1 MSLSI
6 KNIPSDWEFVKLS
19 ELTSVITKGTTPTTN
34 GFSYLKNG
42 VNFVKVESIHSNGT
56 FIPSKFAYV
65 GNDCHNSFK
74 RSQLYKD
81 DILFTI
87 AGALGRSAIVE
98 KNILPANTNQ
108 AVAIIRLKN
117 LDNKDYI
124 FHYLRGNSIK
134 KLIER
139 INVSTAQANLSLGQI
154 NNFKIPFPPLQ
165 EQQKIAEI
173 LSTVDAKI
181 SIIDAQ
187 ISETQNLKKG
197 LMQSLLSKGIGHTE
211 FKKSA
216 LGEIPKSWEVVEIG
230 EIISELL
237 AGVSVNSEDRESQIG
252 EIGIL
257 KTSALF
263 SGKFSP
269 KKHKTVIKKDI
280 HRVKLNPLKNTILI
294 SRMNTPLLVGE
305 CGFVDVD
312 YPTLFIPD
320 RIWMIKFSDDFNVS
334 AKWLSYV
341 LSSYTLR
348 NQIKLIATGT
358 SNSMKNISKPSLLGI
373 KIIFPPLQEQE
384 KIASI
389 LSSVDEKLDVLSEKK
404 SDYQNLKKGLMQQL
418 LTGLVRVSV

>member
-19 ELTSVITKGTTPTTN
+19 ELTIVITKGTTPTTN

-65 GNDCHNSFK
+65 GNNCHNSFK

-154 NNFKIPFPPLQ
+154 NNFNIPLPPLQ

-181 SIIDAQ
+181 SIIDEQ

-216 LGEIPKSWEVVEIG
+216 LGEIPKSWEVAELSELTIVITKGTTPTTNGFSYLKNGVNFVKVESIHSNG
-230 EIISELL
+230 TFIPSKFAYVGNDCHNSFKRSQLYKDDILFTIAGALGRSAIVEKYILPANTNQAVAIIRLKNLDNKDYIFHYLRGNSIKKLIERINVSTAQANLSLGQINNFNIPLPPLKEQQKISE
-237 AGVSVNSEDRESQIG
+237 
-252 EIGIL
+252 IL
-257 KTSALF
+257 
-263 SGKFSP
+263 
-269 KKHKTVIKKDI
+269 
-280 HRVKLNPLKNTILI
+280 N
-294 SRMNTPLLVGE
+294 
-305 CGFVDVD
+305 
-312 YPTLFIPD
+312 
-320 RIWMIKFSDDFNVS
+320 
-334 AKWLSYV
+334 
-341 LSSYTLR
+341 
-348 NQIKLIATGT
+348 
-358 SNSMKNISKPSLLGI
+358 
-373 KIIFPPLQEQE
+373 
-384 KIASI
+384 
-389 LSSVDEKLDVLSEKK
+389 SVDEKLGVLSEKK
-404 SDYQNLKKGLMQQL
+404 SYYQNLKKGLMQQL